1 MTYFAIGFVLLV
13 TFGIPLGALF
23 AFVAKKQGLVK
34 PFLLGAATFAVF
46 QLATRIPLL
55 ALLQGQAWFV
65 FFSMQHPA
73 IYSLALGLSAAL
85 FEEVGRYI
93 VMRLFMRKTTTWRF
107 GVAHGLGHGGIEALL
122 LVGLS
127 YLVLL
132 FSNPGVLVLAGPA
145 QIFLAGL
152 ERLFT
157 LIIHTGLS
165 VMVLQSLR
173 KKSPWP
179 LVCALLVH
187 TALDAPLG
195 LFTMAGLSVYA
206 IEAFVGL
213 FALALLIYIAAIVR
227 LEKKEKESALHE
239 ENPL

>member
-1 MTYFAIGFVLLV
+1 MPYPAIGFVLLV
-13 TFGIPLGALF
+13 TFGIPLGALVVF
-23 AFVAKKQGLVK
+23 AAKRQGLVK
-34 PFLLGAATFAVF
+34 PFLLGAATLAVF
-46 QLATRIPLL
+46 QLATRLPLL
-55 ALLQGQAWFV
+55 ALLQSQAWFA
-65 FFSMQHPA
+65 FFSVQHPA
-73 IYSLALGLSAAL
+73 VYSLALGLSAAL
-85 FEEVGRYI
+85 FEEAGRYI
-93 VMRLFMRKTTTWRF
+93 VMRLFMGKTTAWRF

-127 YLVLL
+127 YLVVL

-157 LIIHTGLS
+157 LVIHTGLS

-179 LVCALLVH
+179 LVCAILVH

-195 LFTMAGLSVYA
+195 LFTLAGLGVYA

-213 FALALLIYIAAIVR
+213 FALGLLVYIAVVGT
-227 LEKKEKESALHE
+227 LEKKETESAPHE
-239 ENPL
+239 NNPL